1 MFPTSTDRLR
11 SCHATTRRGR
21 QCRIRAREGH
31 KLCHIHL
38 CPENNCT
45 RPQTTRCVANTRKG
59 SQCKLRTKTG
69 THCHVHNF
77 LVIPNEKA
85 PDRIEKR
92 EEQEIPRS
100 VSSNEDK
107 VDPEILRVITM
118 LEEKCSGTP
127 TPRPAPSC
135 GHPHMAQQ
143 IQRFL
148 DSEVRKEL
156 DIYQGL
162 LRMLRC
168 YTSTDEIDI
177 REVEGEI
184 TVSVAQLR
192 KQTDRNVNTLVK
204 RSKQMS

>member
-1 MFPTSTDRLR
+1 V
-11 SCHATTRRGR
+11 AT
-21 QCRIRAREGH
+21 
-31 KLCHIHL
+31 
-38 CPENNCT
+38 
-45 RPQTTRCVANTRKG
+45 TRKG

-77 LVIPNEKA
+77 LPEPEPKIELLPEPEPNS
-85 PDRIEKR
+85 DD
-92 EEQEIPRS
+92 EE
-100 VSSNEDK
+100 
-107 VDPEILRVITM
+107 VDPEILRVIAM

-143 IQRFL
+143 IRRFL

-156 DIYQGL
+156 DIYRSL

-168 YTSTDEIDI
+168 YTSTDDIDI
-177 REVEGEI
+177 REVEHEI
-184 TVSVAQLR
+184 TASVAHLR
-192 KQTDRNVNTLVK
+192 KQTDKNVNNLVK